1 MVVPFFS
8 PSVCLYGAPAKLF
21 AIDLT
26 SYALCLSDQVVGQ
39 GRHDL
44 EMLQEMFTQMGEFER
59 RLILWVIVMI
69 QTPRCRELLTLY
81 LGLMRK
87 QYCA

>member
-1 MVVPFFS
+1 
-8 PSVCLYGAPAKLF
+8 
-21 AIDLT
+21 
-26 SYALCLSDQVVGQ
+26 
-39 GRHDL
+39 
-44 EMLQEMFTQMGEFER
+44 MLQEMFTQMGEFER
-59 RLILWVIVMI
+59 SLILWVIVMI

>member
-39 GRHDL
+39 GGHDL
-44 EMLQEMFTQMGEFER
+44 EILQEMFTQMGKF
-59 RLILWVIVMI
+59 VKKFDS
-69 QTPRCRELLTLY
+69 
-81 LGLMRK
+81 LGDCHDSDASM
-87 QYCA
+87 